1 MTEFTAQRPASHRA
15 RTATA
20 TRAGGNTPG
29 NCYINLV
36 IKVLSCNLFSGR
48 ADPEA
53 LGALIDE
60 HSVDIVCAQELSPAH
75 ARALQR
81 RLPYGDLD
89 HDQIIKGNGIAARRP
104 VTSRRIHLPKRDA
117 WEVTLTPEHW
127 TPLQETVQVLNVHI
141 SAPHL
146 WPYFPHPVRRGEQ
159 LRLLLQ
165 DRAAYAN
172 TPHAIFGD
180 FNASPAWPV
189 YRRMRARYTDGTS
202 QTARNGAA
210 TATWP
215 RIPRLGINGWWRIDH
230 CFLWK
235 LSALNV
241 WRLAI
246 AGSDHF
252 ALLAELHY
260 EHPL

>member
-1 MTEFTAQRPASHRA
+1 
-15 RTATA
+15 
-20 TRAGGNTPG
+20 
-29 NCYINLV
+29 V

-75 ARALQR
+75 ARALAK

-89 HDQIIKGNGIAARRP
+89 HNQIIKGNGIACRRP
-104 VTSRRIHLPKRDA
+104 VASRRIRLPKRDA

-127 TPLQETVQVLNVHI
+127 APLPITVQILNVHI

-146 WPYFPHPVRRGEQ
+146 WPYFPHPVRRAEQ

-165 DRAAYAN
+165 DRAQYTH

-189 YRRMRARYTDGTS
+189 YRRMRARYADAIS
-202 QTARNGAA
+202 LTASNGVA

-215 RIPRLGINGWWRIDH
+215 HIPLLGINGWWRIDH

-235 LSALNV
+235 LGALSV
-241 WRLAI
+241 QRLAI

-252 ALLAELHY
+252 ALLAEL
-260 EHPL
+260 ENEQPL